1 MCRGRWYV
9 PRYCPRKL
17 PSLGNGLKMVAVA
30 GEVNKGSERASE
42 WMIIGLGGGGCTAST
57 HRRAVGSRCPVLST
71 SGFEFLK
78 SRRGRGGKKRWYSQ
92 LLTLF
97 GAKPRSYCDRY
108 KKDLQL
114 REETLHFKHP
124 SSYIITIQSILSHI
138 CLINFQLEIWIRFEL
153 ILKIRLVMINAQLA
167 SFRSV

>member
-30 GEVNKGSERASE
+30 GDVNKWSE
-42 WMIIGLGGGGCTAST
+42 WMILGLGRGGCTAST

-108 KKDLQL
+108 TKDLQL
-114 REETLHFKHP
+114 REETLHFKYP
-124 SSYIITIQSILSHI
+124 SSYRITILSILAHI
-138 CLINFQLEIWIRFEL
+138 CLINFRLELWSRFKL